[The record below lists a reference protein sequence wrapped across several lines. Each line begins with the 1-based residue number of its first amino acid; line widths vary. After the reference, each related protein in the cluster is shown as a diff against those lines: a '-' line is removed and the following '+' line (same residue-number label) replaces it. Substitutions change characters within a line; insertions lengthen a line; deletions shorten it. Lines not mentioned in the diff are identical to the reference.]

1 MGHIKLEDYAA
12 VKTQGV
18 WKSNSNM
25 RNAKKD
31 SEFHVLLKITE
42 EKYKRKHIKINAALM
57 LLMEFFIL

>member
-12 VKTQGV
+12 VKIQGV

-42 EKYKRKHIKINAALM
+42 V
-57 LLMEFFIL
+57 